1 MINLLATQKPQ
12 PDNIITTTI
21 EIKPIG
27 WIIIGIIIIALIICT
42 ILIYK
47 HFNPKEKTS
56 ERKVNNNTE
65 KRYCKYCG
73 KEISNNPAYCQ
84 YCQKKQN

>member
-1 MINLLATQKPQ
+1 MNLLVTQGPQ
-12 PDNIITTTI
+12 PDITISPTI
-21 EIKPIG
+21 EIKPVG

-47 HFNPKEKTS
+47 HFNPKEETP
-56 ERKVNNNTE
+56 ERKVNNNTK

-73 KEISNNPAYCQ
+73 KKITQTPQ
-84 YCQKKQN
+84 YCPHCNKDQT